1 MYSWAFGMALSS
13 TILITIYC
21 KQIFNQIKILNFD
34 VKMYYYSHVSTIIF
48 FIYYVNQIK
57 WCKWCMR
64 ARCRRVCETILTYK
78 YLYWKLLHRNNKKT
92 KNGYWDN
99 LKKKLYSK
107 CCIFYT
113 HTPTHK
119 KIPNSMFCVY
129 VLSINVKTRNNI
141 MQIVNHLIKNI
152 QQHENKC
159 QHFLPFY
166 YQWLWYKKKST
177 VW

>member
-1 MYSWAFGMALSS
+1 MALSS

-48 FIYYVNQIK
+48 FIYVNQIK

-113 HTPTHK
+113 QTHTHTQPK
-119 KIPNSMFCVY
+119 KYQIECSVSMSYPSMWKLETISCR
-129 VLSINVKTRNNI
+129 LST
-141 MQIVNHLIKNI
+141 
-152 QQHENKC
+152 
-159 QHFLPFY
+159 
-166 YQWLWYKKKST
+166 T
-177 VW
+177 